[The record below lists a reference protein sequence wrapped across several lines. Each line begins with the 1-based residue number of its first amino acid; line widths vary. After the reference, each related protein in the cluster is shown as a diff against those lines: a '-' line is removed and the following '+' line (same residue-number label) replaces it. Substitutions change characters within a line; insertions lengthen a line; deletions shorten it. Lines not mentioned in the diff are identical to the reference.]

1 MIVDGDK
8 LIELQ
13 LTTDRATEMSFDN
26 GQRTPVVPARQ
37 VPCPDG
43 RSVSLDGEWQVV
55 RWPFGKKEARLLSP
69 KCPDAGWGRV
79 TQQGKVLYADP
90 ESSGR
95 PIPNWNR
102 VDMAHLNDEDGAI
115 IRRRFTVP
123 REWKGKR
130 IFLRFDA
137 IYPAGRVY
145 LDGALLGE
153 HLSGLTPAEYDIT
166 GKVRPGRAALVAVR
180 LLRKHKFL
188 KMDMVRHSLEF
199 AGLAQPACIFAVE
212 QVMVDDYRL
221 ISSLNDALD
230 RGTVEGAVTVR
241 SRGPAARAVVKVELR
256 DDSGKAIARTEQAVA
271 VPAEG
276 RADAAVRL
284 TVRKPRLWNDEYPN
298 LYSVRIVLAVRGQE
312 SQTLT
317 YRTGFRRL
325 DLRPDGPKLNGNF
338 IKFRGVNHLTF
349 HPIHGMHTPKEW
361 LRRCLCLMK
370 KANVNCIRT
379 HYLGPRDL
387 SDLCD
392 EMGFYLLQELPIDW
406 GTNYIHDPEWVGPAL
421 MRIEGGIRRD
431 RHHPSLMA
439 WSVGNENI
447 PERAAVAE
455 DGWNHLRTYDR
466 FCKLLDP
473 SRPTMFP
480 PPGPANKIKG
490 VVEVRVGDIADTHYN
505 FTFVRDFLA
514 TGRIANP
521 RSWAGDRD
529 VCTREE
535 AIARG
540 WSGAWFSSEWGI
552 HNMIPDLL
560 NAPHGSIID
569 DVPEPLFTEKNSL
582 QTFQDRLD
590 REWGL
595 MRGEPTCLGGAY
607 FPWISSASAAGA
619 EGNPWGWM
627 LFGEDNDWGVMCAD
641 LTPKPFFWAMRVAYS
656 SVQFPRRLAW
666 RKGQKDINFEI
677 QNQFNSIDLSECTLR
692 VQFGNAG
699 PWMTCVRPFTDVPVS
714 CPPGARATVRIPLPD
729 EGWLRRLDEGRSALV
744 RYTLLD
750 PGGFKVIVAETLVL
764 SGDAVQSGDQL
775 MPIGPDAVL

>member
-1 MIVDGDK
+1 MIVDGKKIID
-8 LIELQ
+8 LQ
-13 LTTDRATEMSFDN
+13 LTTDKATEMLFDN

-37 VPCPDG
+37 IPCPDG
-43 RSVSLDGEWQVV
+43 RSMSLDGEWQVV
-55 RWPFGKKEARLLSP
+55 RWPFKKSEARLLSP
-69 KCPDAGWGRV
+69 DSPDAGWGTV
-79 TQQGKVLYADP
+79 TQPGKVLYVDP
-90 ESSGR
+90 ESSGK
-95 PIPNWNR
+95 PIPNWDR
-102 VDMAHLNDEDGAI
+102 VTMAHLNDEDGAI
-115 IRRRFTVP
+115 IRRRVTVP
-123 REWKGKR
+123 KDWKGKR
-130 IFLRFDA
+130 IILRFDA

-145 LDGALLGE
+145 LDGVLLGE
-153 HLSGLTPAEYDIT
+153 HLSGLTPVEFDIT
-166 GKVRPGRAALVAVR
+166 DRVKPGKTALVAVR

-199 AGLAQPACIFAVE
+199 AGLSQPACLFAVE
-212 QVMVDDYRL
+212 QVMMSDFHLV
-221 ISSLNDALD
+221 SSLNETFDKGA
-230 RGTVEGAVTVR
+230 VEGTVTVR
-241 SRGPAARAVVKVELR
+241 SHGATAKAAVKVEVI
-256 DDSGKAIARTEQAVA
+256 DDRGKVIAKSESKVS
-271 VPAEG
+271 VPAAGGVE
-276 RADAAVRL
+276 APVKL
-284 TVRKPRLWNDEYPN
+284 SVKKPKLWNDEYPN
-298 LYSVRIVLAVRGQE
+298 LYTVRISLGVRGQE
-312 SQTLT
+312 SQTIT

-338 IKFRGVNHLTF
+338 VKFRGVNHLTF

-361 LRRCLCLMK
+361 LRRCLDLMK

-431 RHHPSLMA
+431 RHHPSLMV

-480 PPGPANKIKG
+480 PPGPANKIKS
-490 VVEVRVGDIADTHYN
+490 VLEVRVGNIADTHYN
-505 FTFVRDFLA
+505 FTFVKDFLK
-514 TGRIANP
+514 TGRIDNP
-521 RSWAGDRD
+521 RSWEGDID
-529 VCTREE
+529 SCTREE
-535 AIARG
+535 ALAKG
-540 WSGAWFSSEWGI
+540 WSGVWFSSEWGI

-582 QTFQDRLD
+582 QTFQDRLE

-595 MRGEPTCLGGAY
+595 MRREPTCLGGAY
-607 FPWISSASAAGA
+607 FPWISSASANGP

-627 LFGEDNDWGVMCAD
+627 LFGESNDWGVVCAD
-641 LTPKPFFWAMRVAYS
+641 LTAKPFFWAMRVAYS
-656 SVQFPRRLAW
+656 PVQFPRRLAW

-692 VQFGNAG
+692 VQFGMAG
-699 PWMTCVRPFTDVPVS
+699 PWMTCIHPFIDVPVS
-714 CPPGARATVRIPLPD
+714 CAPGARVTVRIVPPD
-729 EGWLRRLDEGRSALV
+729 NRWIQNMDNGSSILV

-750 PGGFKVIVAETLVL
+750 PKGFKVTVQETLVL
-764 SGDAVQSGDQL
+764 SGDAVKVSDQL